1 MFGGRKTMRNRLN
14 SPLPSFFAPAPEA
27 LLSAP
32 RPGPHP
38 LEVYDI
44 TYLHF
49 HDNLELGVCV
59 SGQGACQVE
68 GVLYPFAAGDVQII
82 FPFQSHLSRSEG
94 ARQSR
99 WFWLNIDPMRLLAA
113 WGAPGLARLERLLH
127 TGMGLCGII
136 DGARYPLI
144 RELVARV
151 VLSGGEQR
159 TLRKLMQS
167 NERKVETLN
176 GKIEDVRAS
185 MAAADPTDFTALG
198 DFQAQISD
206 LQQQIDALEEE
217 WMEAA
222 EKLGE

>member
-68 GVLYPFAAGDVQII
+68 GVLYPFSAGDVQVI
-82 FPFQSHLSRSEG
+82 FPFQSLS
-94 ARQSR
+94 
-99 WFWLNIDPMRLLAA
+99 
-113 WGAPGLARLERLLH
+113 
-127 TGMGLCGII
+127 
-136 DGARYPLI
+136 LI
-144 RELVARV
+144 H
-151 VLSGGEQR
+151 
-159 TLRKLMQS
+159 
-167 NERKVETLN
+167 
-176 GKIEDVRAS
+176 I
-185 MAAADPTDFTALG
+185 
-198 DFQAQISD
+198 
-206 LQQQIDALEEE
+206 
-217 WMEAA
+217 
-222 EKLGE
+222 

>member
-94 ARQSR
+94 AQQSR

-113 WGAPGLARLERLLH
+113 WGAPGLARL
-127 TGMGLCGII
+127 GLPS
-136 DGARYPLI
+136 RS
-144 RELVARV
+144 R
-151 VLSGGEQR
+151 
-159 TLRKLMQS
+159 
-167 NERKVETLN
+167 
-176 GKIEDVRAS
+176 
-185 MAAADPTDFTALG
+185 
-198 DFQAQISD
+198 
-206 LQQQIDALEEE
+206 
-217 WMEAA
+217 
-222 EKLGE
+222 